1 MRKILYTFLVFVF
14 ISNGN
19 IFSQSDFSELRIYS
33 NSNPFIQRGNYY
45 YHIEKYD
52 SALFT
57 YSIAYIFINGYHPLK
72 ERTNSGT
79 QRKLSKSAQDYELD
93 LKIAKVLYYLGEFTQ
108 SKNLL
113 EKINESILQD
123 KWIRGTYFYYMGLVN
138 SKLYDY
144 ETSLLNYLKSLNI
157 IKENIKDSINAIGL
171 ITCDIGN
178 VYYNKGNYKEALE
191 YYQISKELL
200 LNQDKINRSKLSII
214 TNNIG
219 SIYFRM
225 GDNNTA
231 IKYYKDA
238 IKMQQH
244 CDIDY
249 SDLSMYYNNIAG
261 IYLMINELDS
271 SEKYYNISLNIREK
285 YIKNFNILIQSYN
298 QLGQL
303 YYFKKD
309 YKKSLSLIHKA
320 INYNTIDFNDTSLF
334 SFPPQSSVIDYRLLC
349 ISMYYK
355 AVALYGV
362 YKNGGK
368 KHADYLQAAYETF
381 EYLFKYFEYLYINHA
396 NELNYGYF
404 VSFNREVLN
413 AAIDVFYYEKFLT
426 NEEIVSL
433 IQKGKSIYLYQS
445 IIETEA
451 KEFAKVPSKLI
462 SIEKKIRAELNQNN
476 YSIQLIQNKS
486 LELENSL
493 LFASLIN
500 DRNKL
505 TNQLDSLIRIFDE
518 YYPDY
523 YNLKYDFSTIPIKI
537 LQEKL
542 TDSEALIEYHLT
554 DSILYIVIV
563 TRKTISI
570 YDQRAENIE
579 IEVHDN
585 IRAIKFFNLEKERK
599 TAKNLYCKL
608 IEPVEEIL
616 RIERINKLIIIPDKI
631 LCSFP
636 FETLI
641 ISNTGNGHIPKYLI
655 IDYTVSYHFTSS
667 LWCKNLYKNSSN
679 LNKSDNV
686 RLLAIA
692 PIFNPEKGLNSD
704 SFYQHLPNSE
714 KEIEELEKLFTHSN
728 INVHALYRKEAT
740 KQNFLDYANNYSL
753 IHVASHGVY
762 NQENPELSGIVF
774 YNEILNSQS
783 NLSNEFETNILYVD
797 ETYNLSL
804 DADLVV
810 LSACS
815 TGEGKEVTGEGL
827 LTLYR
832 GLFYSGA
839 QNIIFSLWNI
849 NDKQTSDL
857 MITFYTYVLE
867 GYSFSNALRNAK
879 LTLLRNQKTALP
891 IFWSNF
897 ILLGN

>member
-1 MRKILYTFLVFVF
+1 MRKTLYTFLVSV
-14 ISNGN
+14 ILSSGN
-19 IFSQSDFSELRIYS
+19 IFGQSDFFELKINRITDPYV
-33 NSNPFIQRGNYY
+33 QLGNYY
-45 YHIEKYD
+45 YDKAKYD
-52 SALFT
+52 SALIT
-57 YSIAYIFINGYHPLK
+57 YSIAYILSNGHHPLK
-72 ERTNSGT
+72 ISVNSDS
-79 QRKLSKSAQDYELD
+79 QKKLFKSAQASSLD
-93 LKIAKVLYYLGEFTQ
+93 LKIAKVLYYLGEFAQ
-108 SKNLL
+108 SKNIL
-113 EKINESILQD
+113 EKINESNLKDEWVKGI
-123 KWIRGTYFYYMGLVN
+123 YYYYMGLVY

-157 IKENIKDSINAIGL
+157 IKDNVKDSLNVIGL

-178 VYYNKGNYKEALE
+178 VYYNKGNYNEALE

-200 LNQDKINRSKLSII
+200 LNNDKISRSKLAII

-225 GDNNTA
+225 GDNKTA
-231 IKYYKDA
+231 IEYYKAA

-244 CDIDY
+244 SNVDY

-285 YIKNFNILIQSYN
+285 YMQNLNMLIQSYN

-309 YKKSLSLIHKA
+309 YFKSLRLFQKA
-320 INYNTIDFNDTSLF
+320 INCNTVDFSDTSAF
-334 SFPPQSSVIDYRLLC
+334 SLPPQANVIDYRLMC

-362 YKNGGK
+362 YKNGSNK
-368 KHADYLQAAYETF
+368 CFEYLDAAYKTF
-381 EYLFKYFEYLYINHA
+381 LYLFKYFDYLYVNHA
-396 NELNYGYF
+396 NELNYEYF

-413 AAIDVFYYEKFLT
+413 AAIDIFYDEKYLS

-445 IIETEA
+445 ILETEA
-451 KEFAKVPSKLI
+451 KEFAKVPSTLV
-462 SIEKKIRAELNQNN
+462 SLEKKIRVELSQNN
-476 YSIQLIQNKS
+476 FNIQLIQNKS
-486 LELENSL
+486 FELENSIK
-493 LFASLIN
+493 FASLIN

-505 TNQLDSLIRIFDE
+505 TIKLDSLISIFHE
-518 YYPDY
+518 LYPDY
-523 YNLKYDFSTIPIKI
+523 YNLKYDFSTIPIGM

-542 TDSEALIEYHLT
+542 VDNEALIEYHFT
-554 DSILYIVIV
+554 DSILYIVII
-563 TRKTISI
+563 TQKTISI
-570 YDQRAENIE
+570 CDQRSSNIE
-579 IEVHDN
+579 IEVNDN
-585 IRAIKFFNLEKERK
+585 LRAIKFFNRDKEKIFGEH
-599 TAKNLYCKL
+599 LYCRL

-616 RIERINKLIIIPDKI
+616 RIEKINKLIIIPDKI

-641 ISNTGNGHIPKYLI
+641 ISNSDNDYLPNYLI
-655 IDYTVSYHFTSS
+655 IDYIVSYHFTSS
-667 LWCKNLYKNSSN
+667 LWYKNFYKTNSKIN
-679 LNKSDNV
+679 NSDII
-686 RLLAIA
+686 RLFALA
-692 PIFNPEKGLNSD
+692 PIFNSD
-704 SFYQHLPNSE
+704 KEHIADNMYQHLPNSE
-714 KEIEELEKLFTHSN
+714 KEIDKLEKLFADSN
-728 INVHALYRKEAT
+728 IDVYALYSRNAT
-740 KQNFLDYANNYSL
+740 KQNFLDYAHNYSI
-753 IHVASHGVY
+753 IHIASHGFY
-762 NQENPELSGIVF
+762 NLEHPELSGIVF
-774 YNEILNSQS
+774 YNETLYPQS
-783 NLSNEFETNILYVD
+783 DLPDEIETNILYVD

-804 DADLVV
+804 SADLVV

-839 QNIIFSLWNI
+839 KNIIYSLWNI
-849 NDKQTSDL
+849 NDRQTSDF
-857 MITFYTYVLE
+857 MITFYTYVLK
-867 GYSFSNALRNAK
+867 GNSFSNALRQAK
-879 LTLLRNQKTALP
+879 LTLLRNQKTTLP